1 MKIVSSMKKR
11 NVIFIGVFLLLL
23 VISIIVYFLF
33 RKNQKDLISNKSYDA
48 RSEVVWNSLH
58 DRMEV
63 ITKGGYPEPLLEY
76 LDTLRGKE
84 RYEWG
89 NDRNQTF
96 LHINQQYPDERGSV
110 LYAIYVSYSFYLE
123 DLEALQLDT
132 SRTNWE
138 KWEKR
143 EQLRSHFFPGKL
155 RKFLFPFHPS
165 QKPLELIYYAED
177 YQKKHPQTYGSERK
191 RILADKRKQLYA
203 SDPLEFKNWEDSKFQ
218 RNILQIIYER
228 ELSVMSTFEKANFLE
243 AKLRDWEEDH
253 FWN

>member
-1 MKIVSSMKKR
+1 M
-11 NVIFIGVFLLLL
+11 
-23 VISIIVYFLF
+23 IS
-33 RKNQKDLISNKSYDA
+33 KPAYDA
-48 RSEVVWNSLH
+48 HSEVVWKALQ

-63 ITKGGYPEPLLEY
+63 LTKEGYPEPLLEY

-89 NDRNQTF
+89 NDRNETF
-96 LHINQQYPDERGSV
+96 LRINQQYPDERGSV

-155 RKFLFPFHPS
+155 REILFPFHSS
-165 QKPLELIYYAED
+165 QKPLELIFFAED
-177 YQKKHPQTYGSERK
+177 LQKKHPQTYGSERK
-191 RILADKRKQLYA
+191 RILSGKRKELYA
-203 SDPLEFKNWEDSKFQ
+203 SDPLEIKKWEDSKFQ
-218 RNILQIIYER
+218 RKILELIYER
-228 ELSVMSTFEKANFLE
+228 ELSVMTTFERSNFLE
-243 AKLRDWEEDH
+243 AKLRDLEEDH